1 MSAEGTE
8 VPDDIDIHTTAGK
21 VADLERRLDEAV
33 HAGSAKA
40 VEKQHAKGRKTARER
55 IEMLFD
61 EGSFVELDEL
71 ARHRSTAF
79 GLQKRR
85 PYGDGVVTGY
95 GTIDGRQ
102 VCVFSQ
108 DFTIFG
114 GSLGEVYGEKI
125 TKVMDLA
132 IKTGCPIIGIN
143 EGAGARIQEGVVSLG
158 LYGEIF
164 RRNVHASG
172 VIPQISMIMGN
183 CAGGHVYSP
192 AVTDF
197 TVMVD
202 QTSAM
207 FITGPDVIKTVTGE
221 DVTMEDLG
229 GARAHNTKSG
239 NAHYMGA
246 DEEDAIEYVKALL
259 SYLPQNNLDEPFVV
273 RRGSRPRAHRPR
285 PVARHPDPG
294 LPEPALRHARR
305 DHRGAGRPGVPRG
318 AWSSSRPTS
327 SSGYGRVEGRPV
339 GVVANQPMQFAG
351 TLDIDASEKAA
362 RFVRFCDAFNIPVLT
377 FVDVPGFLPGTD
389 QEWNGIIRRGAKLIY
404 AYAEATVPLVT
415 VITRKAYGGAYD
427 VMGSKHL
434 GADINVAWP
443 TASVAV
449 MGAQG
454 AVNIL
459 YRKELA
465 AAAEDGKEEEKR
477 ARAGHR
483 VRRPPGQPLHRRR
496 ARLPRRG
503 DPAAR
508 DPGRG
513 RARAAAAAAPSGRRC
528 RRRST
533 GTSRCDRGDSRPPPL
548 LRWST
553 PTPPRRRSPRWW
565 RSSPRWAAPEK
576 PPPRRTPEWQAHH
589 RKVRVTLPHGPGGW
603 RSSGLPR

>member
-1 MSAEGTE
+1 MSAAPGEGTD
-8 VPDDIDIHTTAGK
+8 VPEDIDIHTTVGK
-21 VADLERRLDEAV
+21 LADLERRIDAAV

-40 VEKQHAKGRKTARER
+40 VEKQHAKGKWTARER
-55 IEMLFD
+55 IEHLFD

-71 ARHRSTAF
+71 ARHRSVAF
-79 GLQKRR
+79 GLEKNR
-85 PYGDGVVTGY
+85 PYGDGVITGF

-108 DFTIFG
+108 DFTVFG

-125 TKVMDLA
+125 CKVMDLA
-132 IKTGCPIIGIN
+132 MKTGSPIIGIN

-172 VIPQISMIMGN
+172 VIPQISLIMGS

-197 TVMVD
+197 TIMVD
-202 QTSAM
+202 GTSNM

-221 DVTMEDLG
+221 DVTMEELG

-246 DEEDAIEYVKALL
+246 DEEDALEYTKALL
-259 SYLPQNNLDEPFVV
+259 SYLPQNNLDEPPVYDTLQASGGADLEV
-273 RRGSRPRAHRPR
+273 TDEDRALDT
-285 PVARHPDPG
+285 VIPDSPNQPYDMRTVIEG
-294 LPEPALRHARR
+294 IVDDGEFLEVMPLFAPNI
-305 DHRGAGRPGVPRG
+305 VI
-318 AWSSSRPTS
+318 
-327 SSGYGRVEGRPV
+327 GYGRVEGRSV

-362 RFVRFCDAFNIPVLT
+362 RFVRTCDAFNIAVLT

-415 VITRKAYGGAYD
+415 IITRKAYGGAYD

-434 GADINVAWP
+434 GADINLAWP
-443 TASVAV
+443 TAQIAV

-454 AVNIL
+454 AANIVH
-459 YRKELA
+459 RKELA
-465 AAAEDGKEEEKR
+465 KVEKDGGDVEQRRAELITEYEDTLANPYVAAERGYVDAVISPHETRIEVVRALRLLASKR
-477 ARAGHR
+477 
-483 VRRPPGQPLHRRR
+483 
-496 ARLPRRG
+496 
-503 DPAAR
+503 
-508 DPGRG
+508 
-513 RARAAAAAAPSGRRC
+513 
-528 RRRST
+528 
-533 GTSRCDRGDSRPPPL
+533 
-548 LRWST
+548 
-553 PTPPRRRSPRWW
+553 
-565 RSSPRWAAPEK
+565 E
-576 PPPRRTPEWQAHH
+576 
-589 RKVRVTLPHGPGGW
+589 TLPPKKHGNIP
-603 RSSGLPR
+603 L

>member
-1 MSAEGTE
+1 VQVSAQPTKQPTTAPGQGTD
-8 VPDDIDIHTTAGK
+8 VPDPSSGIDIHTTTGK
-21 VADLERRLDEAV
+21 LEDLHRRLDEAV
-33 HAGSAKA
+33 HASSKKA

-61 EGSFVELDEL
+61 EGTFVELDEL

-79 GLQKRR
+79 GLEKRR

-95 GTIDGRQ
+95 GAVDGRQ

-114 GSLGEVYGEKI
+114 GSLGQVYGEKI

-132 IKTGCPIIGIN
+132 MKTGCPIIGIN

-172 VIPQISMIMGN
+172 VIPQISLIMGS

-202 QTSAM
+202 GTSNM
-207 FITGPDVIKTVTGE
+207 FITGPDVLKTVTGE
-221 DVTMEDLG
+221 DVTMEELG
-229 GARAHNTKSG
+229 GARTHNTRSG
-239 NAHYMGA
+239 NAHYMGS
-246 DEEDAIEYVKALL
+246 DEEDAIEYVKTLL
-259 SYLPQNNLDEPFVV
+259 SYLPQNNLDPAPTYDGSGLGQDADLEITDLDRTLDTVIPDGANQPYDMHEVITAVLDDEEFLEVHGLFAPNIVV
-273 RRGSRPRAHRPR
+273 GF
-285 PVARHPDPG
+285 
-294 LPEPALRHARR
+294 
-305 DHRGAGRPGVPRG
+305 
-318 AWSSSRPTS
+318 
-327 SSGYGRVEGRPV
+327 GRVEGRSV

-362 RFVRFCDAFNIPVLT
+362 RFVRTCDAFNIPVLT

-415 VITRKAYGGAYD
+415 IITRKAYGGAYD

-434 GADINVAWP
+434 GADINLAWP
-443 TASVAV
+443 TAQIAV

-459 YRKELA
+459 YRTELKEAADPEARRAELITEYEDTLA
-465 AAAEDGKEEEKR
+465 NPYVAAERGYVDGVIAPHETRIEIVKALRLLGSKR
-477 ARAGHR
+477 ELLPSKKHGNI
-483 VRRPPGQPLHRRR
+483 PL
-496 ARLPRRG
+496 
-503 DPAAR
+503 
-508 DPGRG
+508 
-513 RARAAAAAAPSGRRC
+513 
-528 RRRST
+528 
-533 GTSRCDRGDSRPPPL
+533 
-548 LRWST
+548 
-553 PTPPRRRSPRWW
+553 
-565 RSSPRWAAPEK
+565 
-576 PPPRRTPEWQAHH
+576 
-589 RKVRVTLPHGPGGW
+589 
-603 RSSGLPR
+603 

>member
-1 MSAEGTE
+1 VSAHPGEGTD
-8 VPDDIDIHTTAGK
+8 VPEGIDTHTTEGK
-21 VADLERRLDEAV
+21 LADLDRRLDEAV

-40 VEKQHAKGRKTARER
+40 VEKQHARGRKTARER
-55 IEMLFD
+55 IELLFD

-79 GLQKRR
+79 GLEARR
-85 PYGDGVVTGY
+85 PYGDGVITGY

-102 VCVFSQ
+102 TCVFSQ

-132 IKTGCPIIGIN
+132 IRTGCPIIGIN

-172 VIPQISMIMGN
+172 VIPQISLIMGS

-197 TVMVD
+197 TIMVD
-202 QTSAM
+202 GTSNM

-221 DVTMEDLG
+221 DVTMEELG
-229 GARAHNTKSG
+229 GARTHNTKSG

-246 DEEDAIEYVKALL
+246 DEDDALEYTKALL
-259 SYLPQNNLDEPFVV
+259 SYLPQNNLDEVPSYEAPDQQSADTEFNDLDRSLDTLIPDSPNQPYDMHDVIRAVV
-273 RRGSRPRAHRPR
+273 DDEEFLEVMELFAPNIVIGF
-285 PVARHPDPG
+285 
-294 LPEPALRHARR
+294 
-305 DHRGAGRPGVPRG
+305 
-318 AWSSSRPTS
+318 
-327 SSGYGRVEGRPV
+327 GRVEGHSV

-351 TLDIDASEKAA
+351 TLDINASEKAA

-434 GADINVAWP
+434 GADINLAWP
-443 TASVAV
+443 TAQIAV

-459 YRKELA
+459 YRDTLK
-465 AAAEDGKEEEKR
+465 AAEDPEAKR
-477 ARAGHR
+477 AELIDDYDQALANPYLAAERGYVDAVISPHETRVEVVRALR
-483 VRRPPGQPLHRRR
+483 
-496 ARLPRRG
+496 
-503 DPAAR
+503 
-508 DPGRG
+508 
-513 RARAAAAAAPSGRRC
+513 
-528 RRRST
+528 
-533 GTSRCDRGDSRPPPL
+533 L
-548 LRWST
+548 LRSK
-553 PTPPRRRSPRWW
+553 R
-565 RSSPRWAAPEK
+565 E
-576 PPPRRTPEWQAHH
+576 
-589 RKVRVTLPHGPGGW
+589 TLPAKKHGNIP
-603 RSSGLPR
+603 L